1 MLPARRTHDSWL
13 PDIFNDFFD
22 NSWMER
28 TTYTAPAINV
38 IENEKEYDVEL
49 AAPGLTKEDFKV
61 HIDED
66 NNLHIEMEKKSE
78 NKEGRSTA
86 NTSAANSPTRS
97 PADASAARR
106 CRCRQDRRESGER
119 RAECP
124 SPEEGEGP
132 AARYGQADRRPVTD
146 RSTILM
152 EKDVTRPGGAL
163 LSCSTA
169 YLPYSTSPG

>member
-28 TTYTAPAINV
+28 TNYTAPAINV

-61 HIDED
+61 HIDAD

-78 NKEGRSTA
+78 NKEGKKHGKYL
-86 NTSAANSPTRS
+86 
-97 PADASAARR
+97 
-106 CRCRQDRRESGER
+106 RREFSYEKFQQMLTLPED
-119 RAECP
+119 AE
-124 SPEEGEGP
+124 
-132 AARYGQADRRPVTD
+132 A
-146 RSTILM
+146 
-152 EKDVTRPGGAL
+152 EKIEAKVEHGVLNVRIPKKEKVDVQKAVKQIEIQ
-163 LSCSTA
+163 
-169 YLPYSTSPG
+169 